1 MFYARAGVGVQ
12 VVVRVS
18 ELYARPG
25 AGGVRVSASYARPR
39 VSYTGIL
46 LFWGVS
52 VVCPGVCS
60 YDLLMMRKKDDTLLY
75 LSPVSFR

>member
-1 MFYARAGVGVQ
+1 MLVR

-25 AGGVRVSASYARPR
+25 VGGVREVLRVLASYARPR
-39 VSYTGIL
+39 VLYTGIL

-52 VVCPGVCS
+52 VYVQVYPYDWRIIVKVAIYCS
-60 YDLLMMRKKDDTLLY
+60 ICRL
-75 LSPVSFR
+75 